1 MADKTELLD
10 RYVSAFAR
18 DGENKSCQEES
29 GSNKNSNSGLDIL
42 ELDSLLERTLLKD
55 MGVVK
60 LLTKRESEILQ
71 LIVSGMTNKEIA
83 RKLCR
88 AQRTVE
94 YHRNRLMHKLDT
106 RNMVELIKYAI
117 SMGMC

>member
-1 MADKTELLD
+1 MADKAELLD

-18 DGENKSCQEES
+18 DGESKSCQEES
-29 GSNKNSNSGLDIL
+29 GSNKNSNSGLDTAK
-42 ELDSLLERTLLKD
+42 LDSLLEKTLLKG
-55 MGVVK
+55 MGAAK
-60 LLTKRESEILQ
+60 SLTKRESEILR

-94 YHRNRLMHKLDT
+94 YHRNRLMCKLKT
-106 RNMVELIKYAI
+106 RNMAELVKCAI